1 MRTSDLIGTKVFDSG
16 GQDIG
21 KVHDIRTEHKDGR
34 DGHEVEAPYAVTHLL
49 VAAGSVGTR
58 LGYGYGHMHGP
69 WPLSAIVRRAMARS
83 YAVEWGQIDTI
94 QPTGEG
100 RPSAPRDDLM
110 SMAELLGT
118 RGGGGGDD
126 R

>member
-1 MRTSDLIGTKVFDSG
+1 MRMADLVGAKVYDSG
-16 GQDIG
+16 GHDVG
-21 KVHDIRTEHKDGR
+21 KVHDVRAGR
-34 DGHEVEAPYAVTHLL
+34 DSTHEVDAPYVATHLL

-69 WPLSAIVRRAMARS
+69 WPLSAIMRRAMARS
-83 YAVEWGQIDTI
+83 YAVRWDQIDTI
-94 QPTGEG
+94 EPTGEV
-100 RPSAPRDDLM
+100 RLSASRDDLM
-110 SMAELLGT
+110 TMAELVGD